1 MGKGKKPELWKPLE
15 SGQSLMFVQW
25 QNCTLGGQDVSYET
39 QSKSVFRIKVN
50 VKILKIQTMTIK
62 KLTQKMKNWH
72 FALNLLKKQK
82 KNKKNTFTIIKTEE
96 EMLLDFIVWNNN

>member
-50 VKILKIQTMTIK
+50 VKILKIQIMTFK
-62 KLTQKMKNWH
+62 KLTQKIKNWH
-72 FALNLLKKQK
+72 FALKLWEKKHLY
-82 KNKKNTFTIIKTEE
+82 NNKTEE